1 MPLVQLPDFIF
12 MKDLKSS
19 IVESLDGGANPE
31 LFPFLPYLLQDLQEI
46 GTDPV
51 LAEKMIRRNITKHP
65 LKVLDLGCGK
75 GAVSIH
81 LAKALG
87 CNATGIDGMPDFIE
101 AANKIADTQGVS
113 HLCKFRQGDI
123 RVEIR
128 NCKSFDLVILGA
140 INPVFGFIG
149 QTLDAITPTLVPE
162 GYVLIDDGFKEDNTM
177 PDYNKVI
184 SRSEFYH
191 QIAEKKFEIVEEKI
205 IPAEDLAGSNRK
217 IQGQIVKRANEL
229 MGMYPEKRH
238 LFSNYVQ
245 AQEDEIETIEN
256 KLVVGMW
263 LLRKLL

>member
-1 MPLVQLPDFIF
+1 MQLPDFII
-12 MKDLKSS
+12 MKDLKNS

-51 LAEKMIRRNITKHP
+51 LTEKMISRNITKHP
-65 LKVLDLGCGK
+65 LTVLDLGCGK

-87 CNATGIDGMPDFIE
+87 CNVIGIDGMPEFIE
-101 AANKIADTQGVS
+101 AANKITKIQGVS

-128 NCKSFDLVILGA
+128 NCKGFNLVILGA
-140 INPVFGFIG
+140 IGPVFGFIG
-149 QTLDAITPTLVPE
+149 QTLDAIAPTLVPE
-162 GYVLIDDGFKEDNTM
+162 GYVFIDDGFKQDNAL
-177 PDYNKVI
+177 PDCNKII

-191 QIAEKKFEIVEEKI
+191 QIAEKKFEIVEERI

-217 IQGQIVKRANEL
+217 IQDQIVKRAEEL
-229 MGMYPEKRH
+229 SEMYPENRN
-238 LFSNYVQ
+238 LFNNY
-245 AQEDEIETIEN
+245 IRRSLTTNI
-256 KLVVGMW
+256 
-263 LLRKLL
+263 